1 MPTKYLQSNQSLS
14 TATWYDAASGGS
26 VTTAPGDGD
35 VLDLN
40 GFVLTMNQTRLPA
53 TGTLSEIKSS
63 TNSGNIALALNT
75 VGSSS
80 IYCTTIRGTTS
91 TSLVGAI
98 TITGT
103 TSNTLTIYG
112 NLVGG
117 TFANSYPVYYNGTGP
132 LIVNGDIT
140 AGSGSASYGLYNRT
154 CLSITVNGN
163 ITGGGTTTTNA
174 NVYGLYDYP
183 ANSVITVT
191 GNVTGGGA
199 SGGSGIYKR
208 TTGGSITVTG
218 NVTGGNYNPSY
229 GIHNASTGSITI
241 INGTITDGNGVGQR
255 YGVFNASSGNLILNN
270 CNIVNL
276 SGSAIGGY
284 GPTSMTNTSAM
295 YIQMKTGAGTTA
307 KFGIIPAAGNIKAG
321 VVCGDVTGTRVDA
334 LVNKVTKDYTYGD
347 PGDQLTGTRTDA
359 PENKVE
365 SGYNYGDPGDQ
376 FTGSLSVSSGT
387 PNFLKP
393 YSIRGK

>member
-1 MPTKYLQSNQSLS
+1 MATKYLQSNQSLS

-26 VTTAPGDGD
+26 TTTAPGDGD

-63 TNSGNIALALNT
+63 TTSGNIALALNT

-80 IYCTTIRGTTS
+80 IYCTTIRGTTA

-117 TFANSYPVYYNGTGP
+117 TFANSYPIYYNGTGP
-132 LIVNGDIT
+132 LIVNGNIT
-140 AGSGSASYGLYNRT
+140 AGSGGSSHGLYNRA

-163 ITGGGTTTTNA
+163 ITGGGTTTTSA

-241 INGTITDGNGVGQR
+241 INGTITDGNGAGQR
-255 YGVFNASSGNLILNN
+255 YGVFNASSGKLTLNN
-270 CNIVNL
+270 CSIVNL
-276 SGSAIGGY
+276 SGAALGGY
-284 GPTSMTNTSAM
+284 GPTSVTNATAM
-295 YIQMKTGAGTTA
+295 YIQIKTGDGTTS
-307 KFGIIPAAGNIKAG
+307 KFGIIPAAGTMFLG
-321 VVCGDVTGTRVDA
+321 TVCGDV
-334 LVNKVTKDYTYGD
+334 
-347 PGDQLTGTRTDA
+347 TGTRTDA

-365 SGYNYGDPGDQ
+365 NGYKYGDPGEQ
-376 FTGSLSVSSGT
+376 FTGTLEASGGT